1 MDQERLEAVE
11 MKVLEARR
19 VLEDF
24 GRELAAVNGGAVTS
38 GAERAARMIWLEIS
52 GLQREGEKVMKALDE
67 RYGLGM
73 VKREV

>member
-11 MKVLEARR
+11 MKVLKVRR

-24 GRELAAVNGGAVTS
+24 GRELAAVNGEVVTI

-67 RYGLGM
+67 RYGLRM
-73 VKREV
+73 DKREV